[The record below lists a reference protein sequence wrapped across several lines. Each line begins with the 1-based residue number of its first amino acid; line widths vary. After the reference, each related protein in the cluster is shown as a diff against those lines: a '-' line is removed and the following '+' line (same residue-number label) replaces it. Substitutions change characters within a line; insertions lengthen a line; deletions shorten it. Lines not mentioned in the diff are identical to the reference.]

1 MERKDHI
8 DLFGGSVL
16 VIFAMVMG
24 LNQVVIKVVN
34 DGMQPVFQAGLRSLF
49 AFFVVWGWA
58 LWRGKR
64 ISVTDGTFKAGV
76 LTGCLFSIEFI
87 FLFLALDMTT
97 VARNS
102 IFWYSMPVWMAIGAH
117 FLIEG
122 ERLNAQKILGLIIS
136 MVGLVWA
143 FSDRGLDGESGSLIG
158 DMMSILGSM
167 CWAGIGLSVRV
178 SKLKEAIIEMQLL
191 YNLAVSAIVL
201 LPFSLLF
208 GDWIRDLQ
216 TMHVFMLG
224 FQVVIVVAGG
234 FLVWFW
240 ILTIYPASDMASFG
254 FLTPAFGVIF
264 SWLILDEAISFTI
277 LGALVLISAGIVL
290 INYRPKK
297 PISNEN
303 A

>member
-16 VIFAMVMG
+16 VIFAIVLG
-24 LNQVVIKVVN
+24 LNQVLIKIVN
-34 DGMQPVFQAGLRSLF
+34 EGLQPVFQAAMRSVF

-87 FLFLALDMTT
+87 FLYLALDMTS

-122 ERLNAQKILGLIIS
+122 ERLNSQRVLGLIIS
-136 MVGLVWA
+136 MAGLVWA
-143 FSDRGLDGESGSLIG
+143 FSDRGLEGESISWIG
-158 DMMSILGSM
+158 DLMSILGSM

-178 SKLKEAIIEMQLL
+178 TRLKEASIEMQLL
-191 YNLAVSAIVL
+191 YNLAVSSIIL

-208 GDWIRDLQ
+208 GDWVRDLQ
-216 TMHVFMLG
+216 VAHIFMLG
-224 FQVVIVVAGG
+224 FQIVAVVGVG

-254 FLTPAFGVIF
+254 FLTPAFGIIF
-264 SWLILDEAISFTI
+264 SWLFLDETISLTI
-277 LGALVLISAGIVL
+277 VGALVLISVGIVL
-290 INYRPKK
+290 INYRPKQLR
-297 PISNEN
+297 P
-303 A
+303 AV

>member
-1 MERKDHI
+1 
-8 DLFGGSVL
+8 
-16 VIFAMVMG
+16 
-24 LNQVVIKVVN
+24 
-34 DGMQPVFQAGLRSLF
+34 
-49 AFFVVWGWA
+49 WA

-102 IFWYSMPVWMAIGAH
+102 IFWYSMPVWMVIGAH
-117 FLIEG
+117 FLIDG
-122 ERLNAQKILGLIIS
+122 ERLNAQKIIGLIIS

-143 FSDRGLDGESGSLIG
+143 FSDRGLDGESGTWVG
-158 DMMSILGSM
+158 DLMSILGSM

-178 SKLKEAIIEMQLL
+178 SKLKEASIEMQLL
-191 YNLAVSAIVL
+191 YNLAVSTIVL

-240 ILTIYPASDMASFG
+240 VLTIYPASDMASFG

-277 LGALVLISAGIVL
+277 LSALVLISAGIFL

-297 PISNEN
+297 PICIEN
-303 A
+303 T

>member
-34 DGMQPVFQAGLRSLF
+34 EGMQPVFQAGLRSLF

-117 FLIEG
+117 FLIVG

-143 FSDRGLDGESGSLIG
+143 FSDRGLDGESGTWIG
-158 DMMSILGSM
+158 DLMSIIGSM

-178 SKLKEAIIEMQLL
+178 SKLKEASIEMQLL
-191 YNLAVSAIVL
+191 YNLAVSTIVL

-216 TMHVFMLG
+216 TMHVFTLG

-240 ILTIYPASDMASFG
+240 VLTIYPASDMASFG

-297 PISNEN
+297 PISTEN
-303 A
+303 S